1 MSNNEMSLSDLNGMD
16 VYLPDGRFLGVI
28 HETVVDGTEM
38 KATHLFVTNTPAELV
53 EGSVNLTV
61 PWRWVRSVG
70 EIVLLRWFP
79 KTPIPLHF

>member
-1 MSNNEMSLSDLNGMD
+1 
-16 VYLPDGRFLGVI
+16 
-28 HETVVDGTEM
+28 M